1 MRLFQRLS
9 NIALFFPVVLA
20 SCTVVD
26 NELGE
31 GMLPESDRMLLT
43 QEVIKSIRC
52 YQGAADS
59 VVTDDWTYPLVGA
72 MVQPMDGLVECSMVA
87 QFSPGFF
94 DNIDSMWG
102 DAPVIDSV
110 KLVMNIAKVY
120 GDSSTVMSVSIYDM
134 IENLP
139 YSKDSVRLS
148 SYPAERKLGK
158 LIHSF
163 DITPKSTDITEYLPT
178 SYAERFLDTTG
189 RVFLDDTLFHKKFFP
204 LYFRTN
210 SVTNDGALMGIY
222 PGRSYM
228 YIYYHNHNKPTPDTA
243 SLTMY
248 FDNASDGYN
257 EAFTVIRRNYDYA
270 DPLSGVNPD
279 VIDGDDEQRGFF
291 VTSLAGLT
299 GKVVIDKAA
308 IEDIKSRAEAMG
320 YTRVSVNNASIIFPL
335 KRLSIPSFDFA
346 CSDLGLYYDYNKQNP
361 VPDYENAMS
370 GSSSFGGALNRALE
384 EYRMDVTSYVQRL
397 LDGNVDRY
405 AIEVTPA
412 DGVVSSPSGVQLVG
426 GGADGVT
433 LSITYTMIK

>member
-9 NIALFFPVVLA
+9 NIAAVLSVMLTV

-31 GMLPESDRMLLT
+31 GMLPDAERMKLT
-43 QEVIKSIRC
+43 QETITSIAC

-59 VVTDDWTYPLVGA
+59 VVTDDWTYPLLGS

-94 DNIDSMWG
+94 ESTDSMWG

-120 GDSSTVMSVSIYDM
+120 GDSSTVMNISIYDM

-139 YSKDSVRLS
+139 YNKDSVRLS
-148 SYPAERKLGK
+148 SYPAERKLGQ

-163 DITPKSTDITEYLPT
+163 DITPKSTDITEYLPV

-204 LYFRTN
+204 LYFKTN

-222 PGRSYM
+222 PGKSYM

-243 SLTMY
+243 SITMY

-279 VIDGDDEQRGFF
+279 VIDVKEAQSAFF

-299 GKVVIDKAA
+299 GRVVIDKSA
-308 IEDIKSRAEAMG
+308 IESLKERAEAMG
-320 YTRVSVNNASIIFPL
+320 YSQVAVNNASLVFPL
-335 KRLSIPSFDFA
+335 KRLSTPSFDFA
-346 CSDLGLYYDYNKQNP
+346 CSELGLYYDYNKQNP
-361 VPDYENAMS
+361 TPDYENRLS
-370 GSSSFGGALNRALE
+370 GSSGFGGTLNRALE
-384 EYRMDVTSYVQRL
+384 HYRMDVTSYVQRL
-397 LDGNVDRY
+397 LNGASDRY
-405 AIEVTPA
+405 EVEVTPGS
-412 DGVVSSPSGVQLVG
+412 GVESSPSGVQLVE
-426 GGADGVT
+426 GVA
-433 LSITYTMIK
+433 LSITYTMLK